1 MEIIIVLSFYFI
13 IYIYIY
19 IYNNCGYL
27 FDLNLMEMSCVY
39 FGKFLLFFL

>member
-13 IYIYIY
+13 LY